1 MHLDKFNRTLIRI
14 KPEKNINCLP
24 IYIKDL
30 SLILDERKILSSL
43 NLSINSDDVTVIMGP
58 NGAGKSIFL
67 KILNGIL
74 TPTSGCITW
83 NNKKQFSDTLNT
95 QAFVFQKP
103 ILLRRS
109 VIANL
114 DYMDSVLGNK
124 KRISKDRLLK
134 IVQLQKQKNQPARML
149 SLGEQQRL
157 SLIRSLMLRPN
168 LLLLDEPTANLD
180 PASTKIIEDI
190 ILNLKMMGI
199 KIIFVTHNILQA
211 KRIADDIIFLNEGKM
226 VEHLNK
232 QEFFSNS
239 KSIEVQNMESR
250 LTGGDLHLNQKV
262 DNETENDLMSLLA
275 DDRQNPE
282 ESYEDFND
290 KQIKKDFINKA
301 IDTLSEREKTIIR
314 LRKFREKSITLD
326 ELGQKLKISKER
338 VRQIETK
345 ALEKLKTTI
354 VEISQQNK
362 EFFI

>member
-114 DYMDSVLGNK
+114 DYMDSVLGYK
-124 KRISKDRLLK
+124 KKISKDRLLE
-134 IVQLQKQKNQPARML
+134 IVQLKKQKNQPARML

-190 ILNLKMMGI
+190 VLNLKMMGI

-211 KRIADDIIFLNEGKM
+211 KRIADDIIFLNKGKM
-226 VEHLNK
+226 IEHLDK
-232 QEFFSNS
+232 AEFFSNS
-239 KSIEVQNMESR
+239 KSIEVQN
-250 LTGGDLHLNQKV
+250 
-262 DNETENDLMSLLA
+262 
-275 DDRQNPE
+275 
-282 ESYEDFND
+282 Y
-290 KQIKKDFINKA
+290 
-301 IDTLSEREKTIIR
+301 
-314 LRKFREKSITLD
+314 
-326 ELGQKLKISKER
+326 LKGI
-338 VRQIETK
+338 
-345 ALEKLKTTI
+345 L
-354 VEISQQNK
+354 
-362 EFFI
+362 

>member
-30 SLILDERKILSSL
+30 SVILDERKILSSL

-114 DYMDSVLGNK
+114 DYMDSVLGYK
-124 KRISKDRLLK
+124 KKISKDRLLE
-134 IVQLQKQKNQPARML
+134 IVQLKKQKNQPARML

-211 KRIADDIIFLNEGKM
+211 KRIADEIIFLNEGKM

-239 KSIEVQNMESR
+239 KSIEVQNY
-250 LTGGDLHLNQKV
+250 LNGI
-262 DNETENDLMSLLA
+262 L
-275 DDRQNPE
+275 
-282 ESYEDFND
+282 
-290 KQIKKDFINKA
+290 
-301 IDTLSEREKTIIR
+301 
-314 LRKFREKSITLD
+314 
-326 ELGQKLKISKER
+326 
-338 VRQIETK
+338 
-345 ALEKLKTTI
+345 
-354 VEISQQNK
+354 
-362 EFFI
+362 

>member
-24 IYIKDL
+24 ISIKDL

-114 DYMDSVLGNK
+114 DYMDSVLGYK
-124 KRISKDRLLK
+124 KKISKDRLLE
-134 IVQLQKQKNQPARML
+134 IVQLKKQKNQPARML

-211 KRIADDIIFLNEGKM
+211 KRIADEIIFLNEGKM

-239 KSIEVQNMESR
+239 KSIEVQNY
-250 LTGGDLHLNQKV
+250 LNGI
-262 DNETENDLMSLLA
+262 L
-275 DDRQNPE
+275 
-282 ESYEDFND
+282 
-290 KQIKKDFINKA
+290 
-301 IDTLSEREKTIIR
+301 
-314 LRKFREKSITLD
+314 
-326 ELGQKLKISKER
+326 
-338 VRQIETK
+338 
-345 ALEKLKTTI
+345 
-354 VEISQQNK
+354 
-362 EFFI
+362 

>member
-14 KPEKNINCLP
+14 KPEKNISCLP

-114 DYMDSVLGNK
+114 DYMDSVLGYK
-124 KRISKDRLLK
+124 KKISKDRLLE
-134 IVQLQKQKNQPARML
+134 IVQLKKQKNQPARML

-190 ILNLKMMGI
+190 VLNLKMMGI

-211 KRIADDIIFLNEGKM
+211 KRIADEIIFLNEGKM

-239 KSIEVQNMESR
+239 KSIEVQNY
-250 LTGGDLHLNQKV
+250 LNGI
-262 DNETENDLMSLLA
+262 L
-275 DDRQNPE
+275 
-282 ESYEDFND
+282 
-290 KQIKKDFINKA
+290 
-301 IDTLSEREKTIIR
+301 
-314 LRKFREKSITLD
+314 
-326 ELGQKLKISKER
+326 
-338 VRQIETK
+338 
-345 ALEKLKTTI
+345 
-354 VEISQQNK
+354 
-362 EFFI
+362 

>member
-43 NLSINSDDVTVIMGP
+43 NFSINSDDVTVIMGP

-114 DYMDSVLGNK
+114 DYMDSVLGYK
-124 KRISKDRLLK
+124 KKISKDRLLE
-134 IVQLQKQKNQPARML
+134 IVQLKKQKNQPARML

-157 SLIRSLMLRPN
+157 SLVRSLMLRPN

-211 KRIADDIIFLNEGKM
+211 KRIADEIIFLNEGKM

-239 KSIEVQNMESR
+239 KSIEVQNY
-250 LTGGDLHLNQKV
+250 LNGI
-262 DNETENDLMSLLA
+262 L
-275 DDRQNPE
+275 
-282 ESYEDFND
+282 
-290 KQIKKDFINKA
+290 
-301 IDTLSEREKTIIR
+301 
-314 LRKFREKSITLD
+314 
-326 ELGQKLKISKER
+326 
-338 VRQIETK
+338 
-345 ALEKLKTTI
+345 
-354 VEISQQNK
+354 
-362 EFFI
+362 

>member
-1 MHLDKFNRTLIRI
+1 MHLDKFNRLLIRI

-30 SLILDERKILSSL
+30 SLTLDERKILSSL

-114 DYMDSVLGNK
+114 DYMDSVLGYK
-124 KRISKDRLLK
+124 KKISKDRLLE
-134 IVQLQKQKNQPARML
+134 IVQLKKQKNQPARML

-211 KRIADDIIFLNEGKM
+211 KRIADDIIFLNEGKL

-239 KSIEVQNMESR
+239 RSIQVQNY
-250 LTGGDLHLNQKV
+250 LNGI
-262 DNETENDLMSLLA
+262 L
-275 DDRQNPE
+275 
-282 ESYEDFND
+282 
-290 KQIKKDFINKA
+290 
-301 IDTLSEREKTIIR
+301 
-314 LRKFREKSITLD
+314 
-326 ELGQKLKISKER
+326 
-338 VRQIETK
+338 
-345 ALEKLKTTI
+345 
-354 VEISQQNK
+354 
-362 EFFI
+362 

>member
-1 MHLDKFNRTLIRI
+1 MHLDKFNRILIRI

-74 TPTSGCITW
+74 TPTSGSITW

-124 KRISKDRLLK
+124 KKISKDRLLE
-134 IVQLQKQKNQPARML
+134 IVQLKKQKSQPARML

-157 SLIRSLMLRPN
+157 SLVRSLMLRPN

-211 KRIADDIIFLNEGKM
+211 KRIADEIIFLNEGKM

-239 KSIEVQNMESR
+239 KSIEVQNY
-250 LTGGDLHLNQKV
+250 LNGI
-262 DNETENDLMSLLA
+262 L
-275 DDRQNPE
+275 
-282 ESYEDFND
+282 
-290 KQIKKDFINKA
+290 
-301 IDTLSEREKTIIR
+301 
-314 LRKFREKSITLD
+314 
-326 ELGQKLKISKER
+326 
-338 VRQIETK
+338 
-345 ALEKLKTTI
+345 
-354 VEISQQNK
+354 
-362 EFFI
+362 

>member
-14 KPEKNINCLP
+14 KPEQNINCLP

-30 SLILDERKILSSL
+30 TLILDNRKKLSSL
-43 NLSINSDDVTVIMGP
+43 NLSINSDNVTVIMGP
-58 NGAGKSIFL
+58 NGAGKSLFL

-114 DYMDSVLGNK
+114 DYMDSVLGYK
-124 KRISKDRLLK
+124 KKISKDRLLE
-134 IVQLQKQKNQPARML
+134 IVQLKKQKNQPARML

-211 KRIADDIIFLNEGKM
+211 KRIADEIIFLNEGKM
-226 VEHLNK
+226 VEHLGK

-239 KSIEVQNMESR
+239 KSIEVQNY
-250 LTGGDLHLNQKV
+250 LNGI
-262 DNETENDLMSLLA
+262 L
-275 DDRQNPE
+275 
-282 ESYEDFND
+282 
-290 KQIKKDFINKA
+290 
-301 IDTLSEREKTIIR
+301 
-314 LRKFREKSITLD
+314 
-326 ELGQKLKISKER
+326 
-338 VRQIETK
+338 
-345 ALEKLKTTI
+345 
-354 VEISQQNK
+354 
-362 EFFI
+362 

>member
-24 IYIKDL
+24 ICIKDL
-30 SLILDERKILSSL
+30 SLIVDKRKILSSL

-83 NNKKQFSDTLNT
+83 NNKKQFSDTINT

-114 DYMDSVLGNK
+114 DYMDSVLGYK
-124 KRISKDRLLK
+124 KKISKDIFLK
-134 IVQLQKQKNQPARML
+134 IIQLQKQKNQPARML

-239 KSIEVQNMESR
+239 KSIEVQNY
-250 LTGGDLHLNQKV
+250 LNGI
-262 DNETENDLMSLLA
+262 L
-275 DDRQNPE
+275 
-282 ESYEDFND
+282 
-290 KQIKKDFINKA
+290 
-301 IDTLSEREKTIIR
+301 
-314 LRKFREKSITLD
+314 
-326 ELGQKLKISKER
+326 
-338 VRQIETK
+338 
-345 ALEKLKTTI
+345 
-354 VEISQQNK
+354 
-362 EFFI
+362 

>member
-114 DYMDSVLGNK
+114 DYMDSVLGYK
-124 KRISKDRLLK
+124 KKISKDRLLE
-134 IVQLQKQKNQPARML
+134 IVQLKKQKNQPARML

-190 ILNLKMMGI
+190 VLNLKMMGI

-211 KRIADDIIFLNEGKM
+211 KRIADEIIFLNEGKM

-239 KSIEVQNMESR
+239 KSIEVQNY
-250 LTGGDLHLNQKV
+250 LNGI
-262 DNETENDLMSLLA
+262 L
-275 DDRQNPE
+275 
-282 ESYEDFND
+282 
-290 KQIKKDFINKA
+290 
-301 IDTLSEREKTIIR
+301 
-314 LRKFREKSITLD
+314 
-326 ELGQKLKISKER
+326 
-338 VRQIETK
+338 
-345 ALEKLKTTI
+345 
-354 VEISQQNK
+354 
-362 EFFI
+362 

>member
-24 IYIKDL
+24 IFIKNL
-30 SLILDERKILSSL
+30 TLILDNRKILSSL

-114 DYMDSVLGNK
+114 DYMDSVLGYK
-124 KRISKDRLLK
+124 KKISKDRLLE
-134 IVQLQKQKNQPARML
+134 IVQLKKQKNQPARML

-157 SLIRSLMLRPN
+157 SLVRSLMLRPN

-211 KRIADDIIFLNEGKM
+211 KRIADEIIFLNEGKM

-239 KSIEVQNMESR
+239 KSIEVQNY
-250 LTGGDLHLNQKV
+250 LNGI
-262 DNETENDLMSLLA
+262 L
-275 DDRQNPE
+275 
-282 ESYEDFND
+282 
-290 KQIKKDFINKA
+290 
-301 IDTLSEREKTIIR
+301 
-314 LRKFREKSITLD
+314 
-326 ELGQKLKISKER
+326 
-338 VRQIETK
+338 
-345 ALEKLKTTI
+345 
-354 VEISQQNK
+354 
-362 EFFI
+362 

>member
-114 DYMDSVLGNK
+114 DYMDSVLGYK
-124 KRISKDRLLK
+124 KKISKDRLLE

-211 KRIADDIIFLNEGKM
+211 KRIADDIIFLNKGKM
-226 VEHLNK
+226 VEHLGK

-239 KSIEVQNMESR
+239 KSIEVQNY
-250 LTGGDLHLNQKV
+250 LNGI
-262 DNETENDLMSLLA
+262 L
-275 DDRQNPE
+275 
-282 ESYEDFND
+282 
-290 KQIKKDFINKA
+290 
-301 IDTLSEREKTIIR
+301 
-314 LRKFREKSITLD
+314 
-326 ELGQKLKISKER
+326 
-338 VRQIETK
+338 
-345 ALEKLKTTI
+345 
-354 VEISQQNK
+354 
-362 EFFI
+362 

>member
-30 SLILDERKILSSL
+30 SLILDEKKILSNL

-124 KRISKDRLLK
+124 KKISKDRLLE
-134 IVQLQKQKNQPARML
+134 IVQLQKQKYHPARML

-211 KRIADDIIFLNEGKM
+211 KRIADEIIFLNEGKM

-239 KSIEVQNMESR
+239 KSIEVQNY
-250 LTGGDLHLNQKV
+250 LNGI
-262 DNETENDLMSLLA
+262 L
-275 DDRQNPE
+275 
-282 ESYEDFND
+282 
-290 KQIKKDFINKA
+290 
-301 IDTLSEREKTIIR
+301 
-314 LRKFREKSITLD
+314 
-326 ELGQKLKISKER
+326 
-338 VRQIETK
+338 
-345 ALEKLKTTI
+345 
-354 VEISQQNK
+354 
-362 EFFI
+362 

>member
-1 MHLDKFNRTLIRI
+1 
-14 KPEKNINCLP
+14 
-24 IYIKDL
+24 
-30 SLILDERKILSSL
+30 
-43 NLSINSDDVTVIMGP
+43 MGP

-124 KRISKDRLLK
+124 KKISKDRLLE
-134 IVQLQKQKNQPARML
+134 IVQLKKQKNQPARML

-239 KSIEVQNMESR
+239 KSIEVQNY
-250 LTGGDLHLNQKV
+250 LNGI
-262 DNETENDLMSLLA
+262 L
-275 DDRQNPE
+275 
-282 ESYEDFND
+282 
-290 KQIKKDFINKA
+290 
-301 IDTLSEREKTIIR
+301 
-314 LRKFREKSITLD
+314 
-326 ELGQKLKISKER
+326 
-338 VRQIETK
+338 
-345 ALEKLKTTI
+345 
-354 VEISQQNK
+354 
-362 EFFI
+362 

>member
-24 IYIKDL
+24 ICIKDL
-30 SLILDERKILSSL
+30 SLIVDERKILSSL

-124 KRISKDRLLK
+124 KKISKDRLLK

-239 KSIEVQNMESR
+239 KSIEVQNY
-250 LTGGDLHLNQKV
+250 LNGI
-262 DNETENDLMSLLA
+262 L
-275 DDRQNPE
+275 
-282 ESYEDFND
+282 
-290 KQIKKDFINKA
+290 
-301 IDTLSEREKTIIR
+301 
-314 LRKFREKSITLD
+314 
-326 ELGQKLKISKER
+326 
-338 VRQIETK
+338 
-345 ALEKLKTTI
+345 
-354 VEISQQNK
+354 
-362 EFFI
+362 

>member
-24 IYIKDL
+24 ICIKDL
-30 SLILDERKILSSL
+30 SLIVDERKILSSL
-43 NLSINSDDVTVIMGP
+43 NFSINSDDVTVIMGP

-114 DYMDSVLGNK
+114 DYMDSVLGYK
-124 KRISKDRLLK
+124 KKISKDRLLK

-211 KRIADDIIFLNEGKM
+211 KRIADEIIFLNEGKM

-239 KSIEVQNMESR
+239 KSIEVQNY
-250 LTGGDLHLNQKV
+250 LNGI
-262 DNETENDLMSLLA
+262 L
-275 DDRQNPE
+275 
-282 ESYEDFND
+282 
-290 KQIKKDFINKA
+290 
-301 IDTLSEREKTIIR
+301 
-314 LRKFREKSITLD
+314 
-326 ELGQKLKISKER
+326 
-338 VRQIETK
+338 
-345 ALEKLKTTI
+345 
-354 VEISQQNK
+354 
-362 EFFI
+362 

>member
-58 NGAGKSIFL
+58 NGAGKSILL

-114 DYMDSVLGNK
+114 DYMDSVLGYK
-124 KRISKDRLLK
+124 KKISKDRLLE
-134 IVQLQKQKNQPARML
+134 IVQLKKQKNQPARML

-211 KRIADDIIFLNEGKM
+211 KRIADEIIFLNEGKM
-226 VEHLNK
+226 VEHLGK
-232 QEFFSNS
+232 KEFFSNS
-239 KSIEVQNMESR
+239 KSIEVQNY
-250 LTGGDLHLNQKV
+250 LNGI
-262 DNETENDLMSLLA
+262 L
-275 DDRQNPE
+275 
-282 ESYEDFND
+282 
-290 KQIKKDFINKA
+290 
-301 IDTLSEREKTIIR
+301 
-314 LRKFREKSITLD
+314 
-326 ELGQKLKISKER
+326 
-338 VRQIETK
+338 
-345 ALEKLKTTI
+345 
-354 VEISQQNK
+354 
-362 EFFI
+362 

>member
-114 DYMDSVLGNK
+114 DYMGFVLGYK
-124 KRISKDRLLK
+124 KKISKDRLLE

-157 SLIRSLMLRPN
+157 SLIRSLMVRPN

-180 PASTKIIEDI
+180 PGSTKIIEDI
-190 ILNLKMMGI
+190 VLNLKKMGI

-211 KRIADDIIFLNEGKM
+211 KRIADDIIFLNKGKM

-239 KSIEVQNMESR
+239 KSIEVQNY
-250 LTGGDLHLNQKV
+250 LNGI
-262 DNETENDLMSLLA
+262 L
-275 DDRQNPE
+275 
-282 ESYEDFND
+282 
-290 KQIKKDFINKA
+290 
-301 IDTLSEREKTIIR
+301 
-314 LRKFREKSITLD
+314 
-326 ELGQKLKISKER
+326 
-338 VRQIETK
+338 
-345 ALEKLKTTI
+345 
-354 VEISQQNK
+354 
-362 EFFI
+362 

>member
-74 TPTSGCITW
+74 TPTSGSITW

-114 DYMDSVLGNK
+114 DYMDSVLGYK
-124 KRISKDRLLK
+124 KKISKDRLLE

-157 SLIRSLMLRPN
+157 SLVRSLMLRPN
-168 LLLLDEPTANLD
+168 ILLLDEPTANLD

-211 KRIADDIIFLNEGKM
+211 KRIADDIIFFNKGKM
-226 VEHLNK
+226 VEHLDN
-232 QEFFSNS
+232 QEFFFNS
-239 KSIEVQNMESR
+239 KSFHVQNY
-250 LTGGDLHLNQKV
+250 LN
-262 DNETENDLMSLLA
+262 
-275 DDRQNPE
+275 
-282 ESYEDFND
+282 
-290 KQIKKDFINKA
+290 
-301 IDTLSEREKTIIR
+301 
-314 LRKFREKSITLD
+314 
-326 ELGQKLKISKER
+326 GKL
-338 VRQIETK
+338 
-345 ALEKLKTTI
+345 
-354 VEISQQNK
+354 
-362 EFFI
+362 

>member
-114 DYMDSVLGNK
+114 DYMDSVLGYK
-124 KRISKDRLLK
+124 KKISKDRLLE

-190 ILNLKMMGI
+190 DFKFKNDG
-199 KIIFVTHNILQA
+199 
-211 KRIADDIIFLNEGKM
+211 
-226 VEHLNK
+226 NK
-232 QEFFSNS
+232 DHFCY
-239 KSIEVQNMESR
+239 
-250 LTGGDLHLNQKV
+250 T
-262 DNETENDLMSLLA
+262 
-275 DDRQNPE
+275 
-282 ESYEDFND
+282 
-290 KQIKKDFINKA
+290 
-301 IDTLSEREKTIIR
+301 
-314 LRKFREKSITLD
+314 
-326 ELGQKLKISKER
+326 
-338 VRQIETK
+338 
-345 ALEKLKTTI
+345 
-354 VEISQQNK
+354 
-362 EFFI
+362 

>member
-124 KRISKDRLLK
+124 KKISKDRLLK

-239 KSIEVQNMESR
+239 KSIEVQNY
-250 LTGGDLHLNQKV
+250 LNGI
-262 DNETENDLMSLLA
+262 L
-275 DDRQNPE
+275 
-282 ESYEDFND
+282 
-290 KQIKKDFINKA
+290 
-301 IDTLSEREKTIIR
+301 
-314 LRKFREKSITLD
+314 
-326 ELGQKLKISKER
+326 
-338 VRQIETK
+338 
-345 ALEKLKTTI
+345 
-354 VEISQQNK
+354 
-362 EFFI
+362 

>member
-1 MHLDKFNRTLIRI
+1 MHLDKFNKTLIRI
-14 KPEKNINCLP
+14 KPEKNRNCLP
-24 IYIKDL
+24 ICIKDL
-30 SLILDERKILSSL
+30 NFVLDEKRILSRI

-74 TPTSGCITW
+74 TPTSGYITW
-83 NNKKQFSDTLNT
+83 NGKKIFSETLNK

-114 DYMDSVLGNK
+114 DYIDGIFRYEKNLNK
-124 KRISKDRLLK
+124 EHLLE
-134 IVQLQKQKNQPARML
+134 IVQLLKQKKQPARML

-190 ILNLKMMGI
+190 VLNLKMMGI

-226 VEHLNK
+226 VEHLDK

-239 KSIEVQNMESR
+239 KSFHVQNY
-250 LTGGDLHLNQKV
+250 LN
-262 DNETENDLMSLLA
+262 
-275 DDRQNPE
+275 
-282 ESYEDFND
+282 
-290 KQIKKDFINKA
+290 
-301 IDTLSEREKTIIR
+301 
-314 LRKFREKSITLD
+314 
-326 ELGQKLKISKER
+326 GKL
-338 VRQIETK
+338 
-345 ALEKLKTTI
+345 
-354 VEISQQNK
+354 
-362 EFFI
+362 

>member
-1 MHLDKFNRTLIRI
+1 MHLDKFNRTLTRI

-24 IYIKDL
+24 ICIKDL
-30 SLILDERKILSSL
+30 SLIFDERKILSSL

-114 DYMDSVLGNK
+114 DYMDSVLGYK
-124 KRISKDRLLK
+124 KKISKDRLLE
-134 IVQLQKQKNQPARML
+134 IVQLKKQKNQPARML

-157 SLIRSLMLRPN
+157 SLVRSLMLRPN

-211 KRIADDIIFLNEGKM
+211 KRIADEIIFLNEGKM

-239 KSIEVQNMESR
+239 KSIEVQNY
-250 LTGGDLHLNQKV
+250 LNGI
-262 DNETENDLMSLLA
+262 L
-275 DDRQNPE
+275 
-282 ESYEDFND
+282 
-290 KQIKKDFINKA
+290 
-301 IDTLSEREKTIIR
+301 
-314 LRKFREKSITLD
+314 
-326 ELGQKLKISKER
+326 
-338 VRQIETK
+338 
-345 ALEKLKTTI
+345 
-354 VEISQQNK
+354 
-362 EFFI
+362 

>member
-43 NLSINSDDVTVIMGP
+43 NLSINSNNVTVIMGP
-58 NGAGKSIFL
+58 NGAGKSLFL

-114 DYMDSVLGNK
+114 DYMDSVLGYK
-124 KRISKDRLLK
+124 KKISKDRLLE
-134 IVQLQKQKNQPARML
+134 IVQLKKQKNQPARML

-211 KRIADDIIFLNEGKM
+211 KRIADEIIFLNEGKM

-239 KSIEVQNMESR
+239 KSIEVQNY
-250 LTGGDLHLNQKV
+250 LNGI
-262 DNETENDLMSLLA
+262 L
-275 DDRQNPE
+275 
-282 ESYEDFND
+282 
-290 KQIKKDFINKA
+290 
-301 IDTLSEREKTIIR
+301 
-314 LRKFREKSITLD
+314 
-326 ELGQKLKISKER
+326 
-338 VRQIETK
+338 
-345 ALEKLKTTI
+345 
-354 VEISQQNK
+354 
-362 EFFI
+362 

>member
-114 DYMDSVLGNK
+114 DYMDSVLGYK
-124 KRISKDRLLK
+124 KKISKDRLLE
-134 IVQLQKQKNQPARML
+134 IVQLKKQKSQPARML

-211 KRIADDIIFLNEGKM
+211 KRIADEIIFLNEGKM

-239 KSIEVQNMESR
+239 KSIEVQNY
-250 LTGGDLHLNQKV
+250 LNGI
-262 DNETENDLMSLLA
+262 L
-275 DDRQNPE
+275 
-282 ESYEDFND
+282 
-290 KQIKKDFINKA
+290 
-301 IDTLSEREKTIIR
+301 
-314 LRKFREKSITLD
+314 
-326 ELGQKLKISKER
+326 
-338 VRQIETK
+338 
-345 ALEKLKTTI
+345 
-354 VEISQQNK
+354 
-362 EFFI
+362 

>member
-24 IYIKDL
+24 IFIKDL
-30 SLILDERKILSSL
+30 TLILDNRKILSSL

-58 NGAGKSIFL
+58 NGAGKSLFL

-83 NNKKQFSDTLNT
+83 NNKKQFSDTINT

-114 DYMDSVLGNK
+114 DYMDSVLGYK
-124 KRISKDRLLK
+124 KKISKDRLLE
-134 IVQLQKQKNQPARML
+134 IVQLKKQKNQPARML

-211 KRIADDIIFLNEGKM
+211 KRIADEIIFLNEGKM

-239 KSIEVQNMESR
+239 KSIEVQNY
-250 LTGGDLHLNQKV
+250 LNGI
-262 DNETENDLMSLLA
+262 L
-275 DDRQNPE
+275 
-282 ESYEDFND
+282 
-290 KQIKKDFINKA
+290 
-301 IDTLSEREKTIIR
+301 
-314 LRKFREKSITLD
+314 
-326 ELGQKLKISKER
+326 
-338 VRQIETK
+338 
-345 ALEKLKTTI
+345 
-354 VEISQQNK
+354 
-362 EFFI
+362 

>member
-1 MHLDKFNRTLIRI
+1 MHLDKFKITLIKI

-114 DYMDSVLGNK
+114 DYMGSVFGYK
-124 KRISKDRLLK
+124 KKISKDRLLE

-190 ILNLKMMGI
+190 VLNLKMMGI

-226 VEHLNK
+226 VEHLDK

-239 KSIEVQNMESR
+239 KSFHVQNY
-250 LTGGDLHLNQKV
+250 LN
-262 DNETENDLMSLLA
+262 
-275 DDRQNPE
+275 
-282 ESYEDFND
+282 
-290 KQIKKDFINKA
+290 
-301 IDTLSEREKTIIR
+301 
-314 LRKFREKSITLD
+314 
-326 ELGQKLKISKER
+326 GKL
-338 VRQIETK
+338 
-345 ALEKLKTTI
+345 
-354 VEISQQNK
+354 
-362 EFFI
+362 